1 MAFVRL
7 KNGKGIV
14 VSAEQGVAMWRILA
28 NEIKGRKK
36 QRAFV
41 ARIRKIYLNRDN
53 APQSYLDAYPFDPRD
68 AGKQPKPRQLELQAR
83 LPYAD

>member
-7 KNGKGIV
+7 KSGQGVV
-14 VSAEQGVAMWRILA
+14 VSAEQGHVIWRIMN

-36 QRAFV
+36 QRDFV
-41 ARIRKIYLNRDN
+41 ARILNLYLNREN
-53 APQSYLDAYPFDPRD
+53 APQSYLDRHPDPREERK
-68 AGKQPKPRQLELQAR
+68 KQLALHVR